1 MDNNENT
8 KRDDEINN
16 ENYLQLSL
24 WTQKILDWKS
34 ILIVT

>member
-8 KRDDEINN
+8 KRDDEIND

-24 WTQKILDWKS
+24 WTQKILNWKS